1 MNNIAW
7 ESLGFSMFTCL
18 LFLLGGTSSGF
29 DGWCRVGDLGN
40 YFQVVRGFHSFY
52 AFVGQISKIQHYFC
66 VNDPRSYECDLSSRE
81 SICILLA
88 MFPEGKP
95 IGWFRIVHG
104 KQRHGNKVQ
113 RKSLYFLYS
122 EVRVNVFGTN
132 IALIKKK
139 KKKRSW
145 LTVDVCLFPIFIEL
159 IAFRSS

>member
-7 ESLGFSMFTCL
+7 ESLGFSMSTCL

-29 DGWCRVGDLGN
+29 DGWGRVGGLGN

-66 VNDPRSYECDLSSRE
+66 VNDPRSYECYLSSSE

-95 IGWFRIVHG
+95 INRLVSNCSRQTEARRQGSKEKFI
-104 KQRHGNKVQ
+104 
-113 RKSLYFLYS
+113 
-122 EVRVNVFGTN
+122 
-132 IALIKKK
+132 
-139 KKKRSW
+139 
-145 LTVDVCLFPIFIEL
+145 FPL
-159 IAFRSS
+159 